1 MFAVAIAGLL
11 LSVTSEVSSHSRQ
24 REKEKELLYV
34 GDQFREAI
42 ALYYQRTPGTVK
54 RYPEKLEEL
63 LERQALP
70 QHAALPEEGP
80 RRPHDRKVPVGNH
93 RRAGGGING
102 RIQASRT
109 SARSNLRTSMPGMR
123 PFPEACGTRIGS
135 FSNEPPVSSA
145 AAHQGRST
153 RRTSRGRNET
163 VIPLPNQQRDRN
175 L

>member
-1 MFAVAIAGLL
+1 VVGAGLNEA
-11 LSVTSEVSSHSRQ
+11 SPTRCDVRGRHCGPFCFPSRAKSSSHSRQ

-63 LERQALP
+63 LEDKALP

-93 RRAGGGING
+93 RRAGGGIMG
-102 RIQASRT
+102 VLQPLGPAPDQICE
-109 SARSNLRTSMPGMR
+109 LSMPG
-123 PFPEACGTRIGS
+123 
-135 FSNEPPVSSA
+135 
-145 AAHQGRST
+145 
-153 RRTSRGRNET
+153 
-163 VIPLPNQQRDRN
+163 
-175 L
+175 